1 MVEVSLGQDLVDAY
15 RRYVVIA
22 EEWGVKRKPKLHM
35 MMHLTHRPTKS
46 QGEMFQL
53 QK

>member
-15 RRYVVIA
+15 RRYVVMA
-22 EEWGVKRKPKLHM
+22 EECGVKTKPKLHM

-46 QGEMFQL
+46 QGGIIQL